1 MRLTSLLAVAAL
13 PWAAARTANV
23 RGSQEEHQSVH
34 RAVKENDKKNPKD
47 WRESASISSSPT
59 LSFEDYT
66 MDGCGNDP
74 CGQCAGD
81 CDRDTDC
88 EGDLICFQRTGDENI
103 VGCSGDA
110 SSGWDYCYDPSG
122 KVTVLAPTPAPAPR
136 FEDYTMDGCGKDPCG
151 QCEGDCDRDTDCEGD
166 LICFQREGDENVA
179 GCRGAASSGW
189 DYCYDPRGS
198 VSAPAPPLTSRPA
211 PPPTTLFVD
220 ATTYGC
226 GDTLCGLCQGDCD
239 NDGECQGDLVCFLR
253 TGDEPVA
260 GCSGESSPGWDYCY
274 DPSSSDS
281 APAFGPPQWPGY
293 TPNGL
298 AGDAAPPGAQINS
311 HAGYFPPAGTPLSY
325 PYGPPPAPVP
335 ALPSQQGWYAS
346 PAGVPTPVPPPP
358 PSPCKEQTFR
368 GELSPNFYHMA
379 MLGQND
385 EVHQFFTEAA
395 FPKGIDIDIDIRVMG
410 IDPYDKVVDEEL
422 NFNFLGVDTDRDGPT
437 PYEVP
442 PSEDDVYFVEV
453 IQSMPRC
460 SEYRLEVRN
469 LKYPFSFLEVYR
481 VGGAAS
487 YYITFSYPNGCDFAS
502 RFVYVHDGWVRDE
515 TGETPEVCLNF

>member
-1 MRLTSLLAVAAL
+1 MPEKKWRNSHAQTCGTSITNQPNPPRIMRLTSLLAVAAL

-88 EGDLICFQRTGDENI
+88 EGDLICFQREDDESV

-136 FEDYTMDGCGKDPCG
+136 FEDYTMDGCGNDPCG

-166 LICFQREGDENVA
+166 LICFQREDDESVA
-179 GCRGAASSGW
+179 GCIGDASS
-189 DYCYDPRGS
+189 
-198 VSAPAPPLTSRPA
+198 
-211 PPPTTLFVD
+211 
-220 ATTYGC
+220 
-226 GDTLCGLCQGDCD
+226 
-239 NDGECQGDLVCFLR
+239 
-253 TGDEPVA
+253 
-260 GCSGESSPGWDYCY
+260 GWDYCY

-281 APAFGPPQWPGY
+281 APAPFEWKEEEDRAV
-293 TPNGL
+293 T
-298 AGDAAPPGAQINS
+298 
-311 HAGYFPPAGTPLSY
+311 
-325 PYGPPPAPVP
+325 
-335 ALPSQQGWYAS
+335 LPSQQNWYQS
-346 PAGVPTPVPPPP
+346 PFEPPTPRPPPP
-358 PSPCKEQTFR
+358 PSPCKEQSFR
-368 GELSPNFYHMA
+368 GEISPTNYHMA
-379 MLGQND
+379 MLGQNN

-395 FPKGIDIDIDIRVMG
+395 FPIGIDIDIDIQVMG
-410 IDPYDKVVDEEL
+410 IDRFDMIADEEL
-422 NFNFLGVDTDRDGPT
+422 NFNFLGVDTNSTGPT

-453 IQSMPRC
+453 IQRMTRC
-460 SEYRLEVRN
+460 AEYRLEIRD
-469 LKYPFSFLEVYR
+469 LQYPFAFLEVYR
-481 VGGAAS
+481 VGGAAA
-487 YYITFSYPNGCDFAS
+487 YQITFSYPSGCDFAS
-502 RFVYVHDGWVRDE
+502 KFVYPHDGWVRDE
-515 TGETPEVCLNF
+515 TGEEPQKCLGLEFGK

>member
-1 MRLTSLLAVAAL
+1 MKLTSLLAVAAL

-88 EGDLICFQRTGDENI
+88 EGDLICFQREDDESV

-136 FEDYTMDGCGKDPCG
+136 FEDYTMDGCGNDPCG
-151 QCEGDCDRDTDCEGD
+151 HCAGDCDRDTDCEGD
-166 LICFQREGDENVA
+166 LICFQREDDESVA

-198 VSAPAPPLTSRPA
+198 VSAPAPPLTPRPA

-239 NDGECQGDLVCFLR
+239 NDGECQGNLVCFQR

-346 PAGVPTPVPPPP
+346 PAGVPTPVPPP
-358 PSPCKEQTFR
+358 SPCKEQSFR

-385 EVHQFFTEAA
+385 EVHQFFAEAA

-410 IDPYDKVVDEEL
+410 IDRFDKVVDEEL

-469 LKYPFSFLEVYR
+469 LKYPFAFLEVYR

-502 RFVYVHDGWVRDE
+502 RFVYVHDGWVRDV